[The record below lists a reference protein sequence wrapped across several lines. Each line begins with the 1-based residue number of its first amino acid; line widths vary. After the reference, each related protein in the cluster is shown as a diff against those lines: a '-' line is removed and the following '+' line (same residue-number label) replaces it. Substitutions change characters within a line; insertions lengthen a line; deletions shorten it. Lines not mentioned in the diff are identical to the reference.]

1 MSHSPGLND
10 VWEIADGIDCD
21 ERTRSAADRDFVE
34 GGCPADDPFIDN
46 CYPMSELEMIEA
58 PAGIETLLR
67 SQAASNE
74 IEIARGTPIEPCGFG
89 LRFRF

>member
-1 MSHSPGLND
+1 
-10 VWEIADGIDCD
+10 
-21 ERTRSAADRDFVE
+21 
-34 GGCPADDPFIDN
+34 
-46 CYPMSELEMIEA
+46 MIEA